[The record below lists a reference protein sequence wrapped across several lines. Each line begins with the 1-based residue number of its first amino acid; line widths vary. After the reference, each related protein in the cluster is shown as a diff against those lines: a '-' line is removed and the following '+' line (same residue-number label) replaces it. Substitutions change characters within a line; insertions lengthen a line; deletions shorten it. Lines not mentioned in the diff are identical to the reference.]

1 MSIAVRAGSEAAGFN
16 GSLSPTSSARMS
28 GSPEAL
34 ASSNGYSHYVSAS
47 TGGSAASSVPSSTR
61 VSTGAAFHP
70 GSTSNDASASS
81 SAAFKTSVERRE
93 RNKASQRESRKRKQ
107 DRMETLES
115 ENAALR
121 KALADMKKFSHA
133 LSNGAGIR
141 GADGAEVAPIQL
153 TKFTGAFHLDLI
165 ESHLEDESAEA
176 EWKGMIG
183 HRFPA
188 QTSSAQDWD
197 GPAFGAASSASDSD
211 EEHSR
216 EDAEGSANAATQ
228 ADSTQASRSIKFEGP
243 SSVADRKGQELAR
256 TVAAR
261 LASGQE
267 GDLGD
272 LAQPETP
279 ESRAELPLD
288 GRGARVGA
296 LQAQGGVRGRGD
308 PGQEPN
314 LLVRIPGKAQG
325 LAPSA
330 QASTALAGR
339 VLLRDRADVA
349 RVVARRR
356 CVRWRVLR
364 VQGELLPQ
372 VSLHGRRRDLARH
385 EPLEEGTRRGSHP
398 PMIALTVRIL
408 APARCSQ
415 SVLPAHLRLSATVRT
430 RLCPTFSARIA
441 SFASFPLSAFP
452 NAATAGCACRRRS
465 GWVGVAAARGR
476 PAPTLSCAVLGEF
489 ARKANW
495 LQDQA
500 NRRRAG
506 DQHFAALKRT
516 RVFEANF
523 QGRISGAQCRIQQQQ
538 AALSI
543 NTSSRGARNPP
554 PEIRSLRAGLHS
566 DVVSAPERS
575 SARVSSKAFGVCLP
589 VSTPPVD
596 CWHRSGVANQTAR
609 LDTCPPFRATTSAFI
624 LRPYTRGIIDTMSI
638 PSVDVSS
645 LKQRYEKAGQ
655 SHLFAFWDK
664 LNADEQAQLAQQLDE
679 LDVERVNQVFH
690 TAIKAD
696 EEARAGKS
704 HDVQPP
710 PPSSVVN
717 TIHGEADPAKVEH
730 FRTVGLDAIA
740 RGQVGVLLMAGGQG
754 TRLGSTAPKG
764 CYDIGLPSH
773 KSLFQIQAERIL
785 RLQHL
790 AAQHAHSSASGSS
803 NGDSAAVVIPW
814 YIMTS
819 GPTRRDTEA
828 FFAEHKYFGLQKEN
842 IIFFEQGTLPCLS
855 LEGKI
860 LLDSTSRVAT
870 APDGNGGLYR
880 ALRTPY
886 NKGQPHTV
894 ISDLEQRG
902 IKYLHAYGVDNCLVK
917 VGDPIFLG
925 VCLEQGVQAGV
936 KVVKKENPKESVG
949 VVALRDGKFGVV
961 EYSEILKA

>member
-1 MSIAVRAGSEAAGFN
+1 
-16 GSLSPTSSARMS
+16 
-28 GSPEAL
+28 
-34 ASSNGYSHYVSAS
+34 
-47 TGGSAASSVPSSTR
+47 
-61 VSTGAAFHP
+61 
-70 GSTSNDASASS
+70 
-81 SAAFKTSVERRE
+81 
-93 RNKASQRESRKRKQ
+93 
-107 DRMETLES
+107 
-115 ENAALR
+115 
-121 KALADMKKFSHA
+121 
-133 LSNGAGIR
+133 
-141 GADGAEVAPIQL
+141 
-153 TKFTGAFHLDLI
+153 
-165 ESHLEDESAEA
+165 
-176 EWKGMIG
+176 
-183 HRFPA
+183 
-188 QTSSAQDWD
+188 
-197 GPAFGAASSASDSD
+197 
-211 EEHSR
+211 
-216 EDAEGSANAATQ
+216 
-228 ADSTQASRSIKFEGP
+228 
-243 SSVADRKGQELAR
+243 
-256 TVAAR
+256 
-261 LASGQE
+261 
-267 GDLGD
+267 
-272 LAQPETP
+272 
-279 ESRAELPLD
+279 
-288 GRGARVGA
+288 
-296 LQAQGGVRGRGD
+296 
-308 PGQEPN
+308 
-314 LLVRIPGKAQG
+314 
-325 LAPSA
+325 
-330 QASTALAGR
+330 
-339 VLLRDRADVA
+339 
-349 RVVARRR
+349 
-356 CVRWRVLR
+356 
-364 VQGELLPQ
+364 
-372 VSLHGRRRDLARH
+372 
-385 EPLEEGTRRGSHP
+385 
-398 PMIALTVRIL
+398 
-408 APARCSQ
+408 
-415 SVLPAHLRLSATVRT
+415 
-430 RLCPTFSARIA
+430 
-441 SFASFPLSAFP
+441 
-452 NAATAGCACRRRS
+452 
-465 GWVGVAAARGR
+465 
-476 PAPTLSCAVLGEF
+476 
-489 ARKANW
+489 
-495 LQDQA
+495 
-500 NRRRAG
+500 
-506 DQHFAALKRT
+506 
-516 RVFEANF
+516 
-523 QGRISGAQCRIQQQQ
+523 
-538 AALSI
+538 
-543 NTSSRGARNPP
+543 
-554 PEIRSLRAGLHS
+554 
-566 DVVSAPERS
+566 
-575 SARVSSKAFGVCLP
+575 
-589 VSTPPVD
+589 
-596 CWHRSGVANQTAR
+596 
-609 LDTCPPFRATTSAFI
+609 
-624 LRPYTRGIIDTMSI
+624 MSI

-894 ISDLEQRG
+894 ISDLEKRG

-961 EYSEILKA
+961 EYSEIPESLSEARDANGELSFRAANIVNHFYTTKFLADDVPAFEPEMAFHIARKKIPTVDLATGSPVKPSTPNGMKLELFVFDVFPFCGDKLAVHEVARPEEFSPLKNAKGTGVDDQDTSRRDLLAQQSRWLAAAGATVSDGTEVELSPLLTYTGEGLESFAGKTLSQSGNIEP